1 MGCRKAVLKRK
12 FIVINTYIKKRSR
25 INTETLLFKELDKE
39 KQTKPTTSNRK
50 ELVKFKAE
58 INKIQKQ

>member
-12 FIVINTYIKKRSR
+12 FIVINTYIKKRSQ
-25 INTETLLFKELDKE
+25 INTETLLVKELEKE